1 MANDCCGVLKV
12 VSKNKDVIERL
23 KKIFNY
29 EDDEYCLYRVRN
41 FEEEG
46 GMYEDGEWFVQ
57 DFFIDGAWS
66 CEPFLNYGNNP
77 EDKLVIDFEKDDN
90 GQKDYTKKIYGRAH
104 FTDLSHLAK
113 VLGFGCEFWTEEPG
127 MMFAEHGLVNCDGHY
142 EYDTADYEISYP
154 EKEDGDYDYDHPIEK
169 CGFGKDWKEWMY
181 ADEIYGDNR

>member
-29 EDDEYCLYRVRN
+29 EDEEYCLYRVRD
-41 FEEEG
+41 FQDYE
-46 GMYEDGEWFVQ
+46 GMYEDGDYFVQ
-57 DFFIDGAWS
+57 DFIIDGAWS
-66 CEPFLNYGNNP
+66 CEPFLNHGDCP
-77 EDKLVIDFEKDDN
+77 DKKLCLKEVYNDGKWEKE
-90 GQKDYTKKIYGRAH
+90 YGRAH

-154 EKEDGDYDYDHPIEK
+154 KKEDGHYDYDHPIEK
-169 CGFGKDWKEWMY
+169 CGFGEDWKEWMY
-181 ADEIYGDNR
+181 ADEIYGDNQ